1 MNEINEQWS
10 EPRRP
15 IFDSNKK
22 NNIYAGE
29 LMKQLNR
36 PGMVKQYHL
45 L

>member
-1 MNEINEQWS
+1 MSSGLNQEDQYLIQ
-10 EPRRP
+10 
-15 IFDSNKK
+15 IKK

-36 PGMVKQYHL
+36 PGMVKHYRL